1 MKDKDTV
8 VNEVAGSIP
17 CSLKQMI
24 EMGENKDNHGNFYW
38 QNLYGAPLDFNSR
51 SHANLMN
58 DNPNFATTVKG

>member
-1 MKDKDTV
+1 
-8 VNEVAGSIP
+8 
-17 CSLKQMI
+17 
-24 EMGENKDNHGNFYW
+24 MGENKDNHGNFYW